1 MTSNPQA
8 RAQMFINAVRAVDLG
23 DGVNPRIIVRADD
36 KIVISAEEF
45 DGAVLRDMQINPA
58 IEAVALKHRF
68 DLEFE
73 TSAAVICY
81 PY

>member
-1 MTSNPQA
+1 MTSKQLN
-8 RAQMFINAVRAVDLG
+8 RAQRFIKAIRKVDLG
-23 DGVNPRIIVRADD
+23 DGLNPTIIIRSDD
-36 KIVISAEEF
+36 QVVISAEEF
-45 DGAVLRDMQINPA
+45 DGAVLSDMQINPA

>member
-1 MTSNPQA
+1 MTSKQLN
-8 RAQMFINAVRAVDLG
+8 RAQRFINAVRAVDLG
-23 DGVNPRIIVRADD
+23 DGVNPRIIIRSDD
-36 KIVISAEEF
+36 QVVLSAEEF

>member
-1 MTSNPQA
+1 MTSKQLN
-8 RAQMFINAVRAVDLG
+8 RAQRFINAVRKVDLG
-23 DGVNPRIIVRADD
+23 DGLNPTIIIRSDD
-36 KIVISAEEF
+36 QVVISAEEF